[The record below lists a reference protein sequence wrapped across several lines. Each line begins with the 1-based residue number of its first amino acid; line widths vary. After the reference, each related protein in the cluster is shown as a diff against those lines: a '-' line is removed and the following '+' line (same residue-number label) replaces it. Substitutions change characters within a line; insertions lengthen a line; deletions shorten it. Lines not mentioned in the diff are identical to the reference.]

1 MNTKKPPVII
11 GISGGSGS
19 GKTYIAKKL
28 KNSYQNGF
36 VSHLYQ
42 DSFYK
47 DLSHLTFKKRAEQNF
62 DNPNAIDFEL
72 LTQVIK
78 VLSNGNSTKIP
89 IYDFTKHVRTND
101 FLDSNSRPIII
112 LDGSLLYTQS
122 KLLKLIDI
130 KIYIDAPDELRL
142 SRRIMR
148 DTKERGRTIDS
159 INKQYS
165 ESVRPMFDQYIAPS
179 KKYADIVINSTKSEK
194 DLIAPIKN
202 EIDKNLN

>member
-1 MNTKKPPVII
+1 MNTKKPPVVI

-62 DNPNAIDFEL
+62 DNPDAIDFEL
-72 LTQVIK
+72 FAQVIK
-78 VLSNGNSTKIP
+78 VLSNGDSTKIP
-89 IYDFTKHVRTND
+89 VYDFTKHVRTND
-101 FLDSNSRPIII
+101 FLDSNPRPIII
-112 LDGSLLYTQS
+112 LDGSLLYTQP

-142 SRRIMR
+142 SRRIKR

-159 INKQYS
+159 INKQY
-165 ESVRPMFDQYIAPS
+165 EKSVRPMFDHYIAPTR
-179 KKYADIVINSTKSEK
+179 KYADIVINSTKSEK

>member
-1 MNTKKPPVII
+1 MNTKKPPVVI

-78 VLSNGNSTKIP
+78 VLPNGN
-89 IYDFTKHVRTND
+89 
-101 FLDSNSRPIII
+101 
-112 LDGSLLYTQS
+112 
-122 KLLKLIDI
+122 
-130 KIYIDAPDELRL
+130 
-142 SRRIMR
+142 
-148 DTKERGRTIDS
+148 
-159 INKQYS
+159 
-165 ESVRPMFDQYIAPS
+165 
-179 KKYADIVINSTKSEK
+179 
-194 DLIAPIKN
+194 
-202 EIDKNLN
+202 

>member
-28 KNSYQNGF
+28 KNSYQKGF
-36 VSHLYQ
+36 VSLVYQ

-47 DLSHLTFKKRAEQNF
+47 DLSHLTFKKRSEQNF
-62 DNPNAIDFEL
+62 DNPDAIDFEL

-78 VLSNGNSTKIP
+78 VLSNGGSTKIP